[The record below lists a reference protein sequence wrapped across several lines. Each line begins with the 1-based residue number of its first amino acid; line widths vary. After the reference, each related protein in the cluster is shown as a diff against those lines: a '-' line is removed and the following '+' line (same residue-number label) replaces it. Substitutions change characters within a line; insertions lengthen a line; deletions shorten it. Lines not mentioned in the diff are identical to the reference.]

1 MHGFFYKYHKVLFL
15 IYRSFIKRSL
25 SDGNI
30 RCKSDSPAGST
41 DVGHEEH
48 LSEKMQGDN
57 TCLSESTPE
66 ISTCE
71 SDISYC
77 RSVSFTFYTLAALRS
92 CFYNFSFPSQN
103 FGGFHCWS
111 SSNTFVLSFK

>member
-1 MHGFFYKYHKVLFL
+1 MTSFTNTIKSYFL

-30 RCKSDSPAGST
+30 LCKSDSPAVST
-41 DVGHEEH
+41 DVGHEGH
-48 LSEKMQGDN
+48 LSEKLQGDN
-57 TCLSESTPE
+57 TGLSESTPE

-77 RSVSFTFYTLAALRS
+77 RSVSFTFSTLAALRN
-92 CFYNFSFPSQN
+92 CFYNFGFPSQN
-103 FGGFHCWS
+103 FLGSHCRS
-111 SSNTFVLSFK
+111 SSNTIVLSFK